1 MAKKNSVEV
10 LIDGKV
16 YNLGGYES
24 EEYMQK
30 IANYINSKLEEVKKL
45 ESFPYQS
52 IELRHI
58 LMYINLGD
66 EYFKSRKK
74 TDSLQEEVE
83 MKDRLIY
90 DLKHEL
96 IDIQLTSE
104 ASEKTMQEL
113 QKENSELK
121 KKLLKAETELK
132 TLKDS
137 AKKQPNL

>member
-66 EYFKSRKK
+66 EYFKSRKRM
-74 TDSLQEEVE
+74 DSIQEEVE

-96 IDIQLTSE
+96 IDLQLTSE

-137 AKKQPNL
+137 AKK

>member
-52 IELRHI
+52 IELRHV

-90 DLKHEL
+90 DLRHEL
-96 IDIQLTSE
+96 IDLQLTSE

-137 AKKQPNL
+137 AKK

>member
-66 EYFKSRKK
+66 EYFKSRKRM
-74 TDSLQEEVE
+74 DSLQEEVE

-137 AKKQPNL
+137 AKK

>member
-52 IELRHI
+52 IELRHV

-96 IDIQLTSE
+96 IDLQLTSE

-137 AKKQPNL
+137 AKK